1 MKRFLLMVFAA
12 ISSIALAAGLSGL
25 PKNIV
30 GFEKWEVVAQNLDT
44 GGPHAGENKIVFA
57 NVKAAKVWRGKNP
70 LPVGSLVV
78 KTAGGVSSPS
88 FVAVM
93 KKTTKG
99 WDYAEYTPNK
109 GKYSLIG
116 SGASCSGCHEDA
128 KANDYLFSRITK

>member
-1 MKRFLLMVFAA
+1 MKRFFVIAIA
-12 ISSIALAAGLSGL
+12 SISSIALAAGLSGL

-30 GFEKWEVVAQNLDT
+30 GFEKWAKVAQNLDT

-57 NVKAAKVWRGKNP
+57 NVKAAKAWRGKNP

-78 KTAGGVSSPS
+78 KTAGSVSSPS
-88 FVAVM
+88 FVAIM

-99 WDYAEYTPNK
+99 WDYTEYTPNN

-116 SGASCSGCHEDA
+116 SGASCSGCHENA
-128 KANDYLFSRITK
+128 KANDYLFSRIAK